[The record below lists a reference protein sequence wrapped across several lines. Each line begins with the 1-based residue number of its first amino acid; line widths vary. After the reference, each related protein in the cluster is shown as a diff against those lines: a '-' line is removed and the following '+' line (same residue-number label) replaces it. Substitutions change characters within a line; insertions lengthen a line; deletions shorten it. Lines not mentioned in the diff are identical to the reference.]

1 MSDTGKTAVII
12 GASGGIGRAFVERLK
27 ADRRLGRVVSCSRD
41 ESSDLLCDPTNAG
54 DLATLADRI
63 GAPVHHII
71 VTTGMLHDESQQ
83 PEKSWRALDSDDLAR
98 SFAINTIAP
107 IMAIK
112 ALLPLVPRGERAIIA
127 ALSARV
133 GSISDNRTGGW
144 YGYRASKSALNQL
157 IRTLA
162 IDLARS
168 HPELICVGLHPG
180 TVDTGMSK
188 PFQRGVSA
196 DKLFTAD
203 FSAQSMLA
211 VLDGLTPAESGR
223 IFAWDGKEITP

>member
-1 MSDTGKTAVII
+1 MGKTAVII
-12 GASGGIGRAFVERLK
+12 GASGGIGTALVERLK
-27 ADRRLGRVVSCSRD
+27 ADPRFGHVVGCSRD
-41 ESSDLLCDPTNAG
+41 GTSDILCDPTNPD
-54 DLATLADRI
+54 DLANLAERI

-71 VTTGMLHDESQQ
+71 VTTGMLHDGSQQ
-83 PEKSWRALDSDDLAR
+83 PEKSWRALDTDDLAR

-112 ALLPLVPRGERAIIA
+112 ALLPLVPKGERAVIA
-127 ALSARV
+127 GLSARV

-168 HPELICVGLHPG
+168 HPDLICVGLHPG
-180 TVDTGMSK
+180 TVDTCMSK

-196 DKLFTAD
+196 DKLFIAD

-211 VLDGLTPAESGR
+211 VLDGLSPAESGR
-223 IFAWDGKEITP
+223 IFAWDGAEITP